1 MIEVIPTMQTPYLTV
16 ESEGKTLDLLP
27 VPRVKITQ
35 LRSLFVELQS
45 YWIEYGF
52 STAELLADDRCWKLM
67 GTIAEL
73 LPQAKNP
80 AVTGFDLEPL
90 QTDWVQLE
98 RLFLTQDRGEIKSYR
113 GPDGMILE
121 FYIDVF
127 RPCKIL
133 ESCGFEG
140 RLVIQ
145 DAHQLWKSRQSGA
158 VDEAVP
164 LVVSAEQHAA

>member
-1 MIEVIPTMQTPYLTV
+1 MIEVIPTTQTPPIV
-16 ESEGKTLDLLP
+16 IESGGKTLELLP
-27 VPRVKITQ
+27 VPRAKITQ

-52 STAELLADDRCWKLM
+52 STADLLADDRGWDLM
-67 GTIAEL
+67 GAIAAL
-73 LPQAKNP
+73 LPQTKNP
-80 AVTGFDLEPL
+80 AVTGFDLESL

-98 RLFLTQDRGEIKSYR
+98 RLFLTQERGETKSYR
-113 GPDGMILE
+113 GPDGGMILE

-127 RPCKIL
+127 RPCMIL

-145 DAHQLWKSRQSGA
+145 DAHQLWKSRQTTMT
-158 VDEAVP
+158 E
-164 LVVSAEQHAA
+164 E